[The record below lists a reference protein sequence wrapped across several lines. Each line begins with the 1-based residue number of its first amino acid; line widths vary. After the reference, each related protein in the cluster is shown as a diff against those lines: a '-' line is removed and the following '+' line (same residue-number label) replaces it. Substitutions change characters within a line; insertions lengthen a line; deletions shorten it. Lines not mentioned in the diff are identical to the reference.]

1 MSLLSELRR
10 RNVFKVG
17 AAYLVVGWLV
27 IQAADLL
34 APQLN
39 LPEWAPRL
47 VTFLV
52 LVGFPLALVLAWI
65 FDLTPEGLQLEQAR
79 VANKRFYAFVGVLT
93 VLALGWFFTG
103 QRGEEP
109 ALPPAT
115 ATLADTAGVTEGAVE
130 PAEPSIAV
138 LPFVNMSP
146 EAENEFFADG
156 IAEELLNILARIP
169 GLKVAS
175 RTSAFSFKGSNAPIP
190 SIAQALQVEHVLEGS
205 VRKQGD
211 RVRITAQLIHAHS
224 DAHLWSDSYDRHL
237 TDIFKVQEEIAQS
250 ITTALEDVL
259 GTRRVVV
266 TAPTRDLEAYE
277 RFLQG
282 RTRFYQRVDLDDAL
296 ADFQFAVERDPEFA
310 QAWAMLA
317 ATAQVHSVSGYP
329 SQLDR
334 DDIASL
340 AQPAADRALALDP
353 GIPLVLA
360 VKGYFLMGSDDAGS
374 RADGLALMERAAAAE
389 LGDSTARMWLGLH
402 YLSLGWID
410 RAAESL
416 ESAHQADP
424 LVAINA
430 GWLGVARFYSGDE
443 AGGERLGRRA
453 IELSAWPG
461 AATVFYIEHANR
473 GQFEQSRTWLELTL
487 PRLMDDPQV
496 ALVSDAYMEAL
507 RNPEARTPYLELL
520 ASLGRLE
527 SGQLEFNL
535 ATADADGLFAERDSG
550 YTWLQRL
557 WISVNAWAPSAGWLR
572 EDPRFYALMAEWG
585 YVTLWEAFGFPMD
598 CVPVD
603 GPDSRRLECA
613 GAVGLE
619 ATDT

>member
-10 RNVFKVG
+10 RNVFKVA

-52 LVGFPLALVLAWI
+52 LIGFPLALVLAWI
-65 FDLTPEGLQLEQAR
+65 FDLTPEGLQVEQAR
-79 VANKRFYAFVGVLT
+79 VGNKPFYAFIAVLT

-103 QRGEEP
+103 QRSEAPAPVPVAATPPEPVPAEE
-109 ALPPAT
+109 
-115 ATLADTAGVTEGAVE
+115 
-130 PAEPSIAV
+130 AEPSIAV

-146 EAENEFFADG
+146 EPENEYFADG

-175 RTSAFSFKGSNAPIP
+175 RTSAFSFKGSSASIP
-190 SIAQALQVEHVLEGS
+190 SIAEVLQVEHVLEGS
-205 VRKQGD
+205 VRRQGD
-211 RVRITAQLIHAHS
+211 RVRITAQLIHAKS
-224 DAHLWSDSYDRHL
+224 DAHLWSDSYNRHL
-237 TDIFKVQEEIAQS
+237 TDIFEVQEDIAQS

-266 TAPTRDLEAYE
+266 TAPTHDLEAYE

-282 RTRFYQRVDLDDAL
+282 RTRFYQRTDLDDAL
-296 ADFQFAVERDPEFA
+296 EDFQFAVERDPQFA

-329 SQLDR
+329 SQLDL
-334 DDIASL
+334 DDIARL
-340 AQPAADRALALDP
+340 VQPAADRALALDP
-353 GIPLVLA
+353 DIPLVMA
-360 VKGYFLMGSDDAGS
+360 VKGYFLMGSDDVGS
-374 RADGLALMERAAAAE
+374 RAEGLALMERAAATE

-410 RAAESL
+410 RAVESL
-416 ESAHQADP
+416 EAAHQADP

-430 GWLGVARFYSGDE
+430 GWLGAARFFAGDE
-443 AGGERLGRRA
+443 AEGERLGRRA
-453 IELSAWPG
+453 MDLSAWPG
-461 AATVFYIEHANR
+461 AATIFYIQHANQ
-473 GQFEQSRTWLELTL
+473 GNIEQSRKWVEILAAVRFEE
-487 PRLMDDPQV
+487 RQV
-496 ALVSDAYMEAL
+496 ARVSDAYVAAL
-507 RNPEARTPYLELL
+507 RDPEASGLYLELL
-520 ASLGRLE
+520 ASVDRPE
-527 SGQLEFNL
+527 IAKLEFNL
-535 ATADADGLFAERDSG
+535 ATANADGVFAEPDAG
-550 YTWLQRL
+550 YTWLQLL
-557 WISVNAWAPSAGWLR
+557 WTSVNAWGPSAGWLR
-572 EDPRFYALMAEWG
+572 EDPRFYALMDRWG
-585 YVTLWEAFGFPMD
+585 HVSLWEAFGFPLD

-603 GPDSRRLECA
+603 GPGGRRLECDRIVTSETPDA
-613 GAVGLE
+613 
-619 ATDT
+619 